1 MHSMNSTIQ
10 KLAAVFG
17 VIFILVAIVGFIVP
31 GGMAMQPTD
40 PATAAKALGI
50 FPVNLLHN
58 VVHLL
63 FGVWGL
69 AASRSWGGSKQFFTV
84 SGVIYV
90 VLTIVGFLSPRGFG
104 LVPLGGSDIWLHCLL
119 GIVMLVI
126 GYTAKPV
133 ATTATAK

>member
-1 MHSMNSTIQ
+1 MNTTIQ

-17 VIFILVAIVGFIVP
+17 VVFILVAIVGFLAP

-40 PATAAKALGI
+40 PALAAKALGI

-58 VVHLL
+58 VVHLI

-69 AASRSWGGSKQFFTV
+69 AASRSWGGSKQFFTIG
-84 SGVIYV
+84 GVIYA
-90 VLTIVGFLSPRGFG
+90 VLTIVGFLSPSGFN

-119 GIVMLVI
+119 AIVMLAI

-133 ATTATAK
+133 AAGATTA

>member
-17 VIFILVAIVGFIVP
+17 VVFILVALVGFLAK

-40 PATAAKALGI
+40 PALAAKALGI

-58 VVHLL
+58 IVHLL
-63 FGVWGL
+63 FGAWGL

-84 SGVIYV
+84 AGVIYI
-90 VLTIVGFLSPRGFG
+90 VLTIVGFLSPSGFG

-119 GIVMLVI
+119 GVVMVAI

-133 ATTATAK
+133 ATPAAA

>member
-1 MHSMNSTIQ
+1 MNSTIQ
-10 KLAAVFG
+10 KLAAAFG
-17 VIFILVAIVGFIVP
+17 VVFILVAIVGFIAP
-31 GGMAMQPTD
+31 NGGMSMQPTD

-84 SGVIYV
+84 GGIIYV
-90 VLTIVGFLSPRGFG
+90 VLTIVGFVAPTGFG
-104 LVPLGGSDIWLHCLL
+104 LVPLGGSDIWLHALL
-119 GIVMLVI
+119 GIVMLAI
-126 GYTAKPV
+126 GYTVKPV
-133 ATTATAK
+133 ATTATA

>member
-1 MHSMNSTIQ
+1 MRSMNSTIQ

-17 VIFILVAIVGFIVP
+17 VVFILVAIVGFIAP

-40 PATAAKALGI
+40 PALAAKALGI

-58 VVHLL
+58 IVHLL
-63 FGVWGL
+63 FGAWGL

-84 SGVIYV
+84 AGVIYI
-90 VLTIVGFLSPRGFG
+90 VLTIVGFLSPSGFG

-119 GIVMLVI
+119 GVVMVAI

-133 ATTATAK
+133 ATPAAA

>member
-17 VIFILVAIVGFIVP
+17 VVFILVALVGFLAK

-40 PATAAKALGI
+40 PALAAKALGI

-58 VVHLL
+58 IVHLL
-63 FGVWGL
+63 FGAWGL

-84 SGVIYV
+84 AGVIYI
-90 VLTIVGFLSPRGFG
+90 VLTIVGFLSPSGFG

-119 GIVMLVI
+119 AIALLAI
-126 GYTAKPV
+126 GLTARPV
-133 ATTATAK
+133 AATTTA